1 LQREDELAATF
12 VDKVIVAREQQH
24 NEGWAKYNEMAAKER
39 SGTSGLASTRKG
51 TAAASSAV
59 PGPRIRRVLEA
70 GLSGVVVNSKEEP
83 NSPTSPKNVLAMYST
98 PATPSRG
105 GILSRQSSK
114 QQRTSSRPLSVHF
127 STNAF
132 PSAPG
137 SPNNTAITP
146 FSPTPSMLNTP
157 SLNHQSSSASTT
169 MMFPPN
175 TPQQSQLPTTTA
187 SLSRKGASTTTTTYG
202 SSGSGTTIQ
211 SHIMTSPTYKSDNI
225 MPGLSYLKDLPSGL
239 EDTVERFM
247 KAAALRV
254 FVPKVLTRK
263 TILFLVA
270 LFFFFKFIHSS
281 HIYLSLLNFVSFIE
295 NTSLSPPPTLI

>member
-175 TPQQSQLPTTTA
+175 TPQQSHLPTTTA
-187 SLSRKGASTTTTTYG
+187 SSSRKGASTTATAYG
-202 SSGSGTTIQ
+202 SSSGTTIQ
-211 SHIMTSPTYKSDNI
+211 SLMTSPTYKSDNI

-270 LFFFFKFIHSS
+270 LFFFQIYSFKS
-281 HIYLSLLNFVSFIE
+281 YLFVVA
-295 NTSLSPPPTLI
+295 